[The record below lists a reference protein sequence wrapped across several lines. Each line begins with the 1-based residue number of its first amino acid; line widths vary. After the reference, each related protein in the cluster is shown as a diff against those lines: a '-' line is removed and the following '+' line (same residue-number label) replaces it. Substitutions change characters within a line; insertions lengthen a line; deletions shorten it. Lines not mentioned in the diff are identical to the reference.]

1 MKKIIT
7 LSVMITMIMTV
18 FAQVPQKIS
27 YQAVIR
33 NTSGGLITNHA
44 VGMKVS
50 ILQGSASGSVVYSET
65 YSPSLMTNANGL
77 VIVEI
82 GSGTPMSGT
91 FTAINWASG
100 P

>member
-1 MKKIIT
+1 MKKLFT
-7 LSVMITMIMTV
+7 LALILALTISV
-18 FAQVPQKIS
+18 FAQSPQKMS

-33 NTSGGLITNHA
+33 NASGALVTNHA

-65 YSPSLMTNANGL
+65 YSLSLMTNANGL